1 MPRSQ
6 AEVRLAHAVL
16 EGKARSSGM
25 SHAYA
30 QEVVSKMH
38 GKSLRTLPMHVKRSV
53 RARIPKKK
61 RRRS

>member
-16 EGKARSSGM
+16 EGKARDSGM
-25 SHAYA
+25 SRAYA

-38 GKSLRTLPMHVKRSV
+38 GRSMRELPTHTQPRRVK
-53 RARIPKKK
+53 A
-61 RRRS
+61 RRRKRT